1 MNASAQL
8 SSEDVLERMFE
19 YLMQTLERP
28 PSRPL
33 SASTKLAADLHLD
46 SLEGAQLLSAME
58 DQLDLTIPISV
69 LQRAETL
76 GDVASVVVSAFN
88 ASRRG

>member
-1 MNASAQL
+1 
-8 SSEDVLERMFE
+8 MFA
-19 YLMQTLERP
+19 YLTQNVDRFAT
-28 PSRPL
+28 RPL

-46 SLEGAQLLSAME
+46 SLEGAELLSAME

-76 GDVASVVVSAFN
+76 GDVANLVVSAFQ
-88 ASRRG
+88 ASRKG